1 MAELEET
8 GEKDNWWIEL
18 LGEKKCQSTD
28 SGISPHVSEPLL
40 IYQDENELKK
50 GEVAHKTLP
59 PFYKL
64 ITSTCYMDY
73 AMLTRPRGLKDY
85 SKTKR
90 DLSILF
96 FKGFNMFK

>member
-1 MAELEET
+1 MKKQERWITDELSLW
-8 GEKDNWWIEL
+8 GK
-18 LGEKKCQSTD
+18 KKCQSTD
-28 SGISPHVSEPLL
+28 SGISPHLSEPLL
-40 IYQDENELKK
+40 IYRDENELKK

-64 ITSTCYMDY
+64 ITSTYYKDY

-85 SKTKR
+85 SKMKR
-90 DLSILF
+90 DLSVLF